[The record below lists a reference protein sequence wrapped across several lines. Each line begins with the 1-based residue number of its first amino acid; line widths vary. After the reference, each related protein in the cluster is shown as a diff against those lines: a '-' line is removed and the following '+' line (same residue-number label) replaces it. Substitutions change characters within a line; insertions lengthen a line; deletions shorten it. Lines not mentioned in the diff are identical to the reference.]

1 MAPKKATAAKAEV
14 AKVEETNE
22 ASNYIKTAHKEED
35 YEFGGPIGVT
45 ALIIWSH
52 YILIYFW

>member
-1 MAPKKATAAKAEV
+1 MAPKKAAAAKAEV
-14 AKVEETNE
+14 AEVTQTNE
-22 ASNYIKTAHKEED
+22 ASNYSQSAHKEED